1 MVYIFKET
9 DNMKEL
15 SVSQAQKQFTSLLSE
30 LEVTTIIDKKSHIKK
45 AVLMPYSLYE
55 KLISN
60 DRKQV
65 IEEKVDLDQ
74 FVGLLS
80 DKFKTD
86 DKKYNA
92 IIK

>member
-1 MVYIFKET
+1 M
-9 DNMKEL
+9 
-15 SVSQAQKQFTSLLSE
+15 
-30 LEVTTIIDKKSHIKK
+30 DKKSHIKK